1 MRQKI
6 IPILIV
12 LFGFALLSYPFIS
25 NFIFERS
32 AGSTIKSYEKQ
43 AKTYDQKQKD
53 KALKEAKEYNQALT
67 RSAVQL
73 TDPFKTKKSD
83 GETMV
88 YNNILNLDQSG
99 VMGYLEIP
107 CISVDLPI
115 YHGTDAEIL
124 ERGVGHLAA
133 SSIPIGG
140 KSTHS
145 VLTGHTG
152 LSSAKLFT
160 DLTEMKKGD
169 LFFINV
175 LGQTLAYKVDQI
187 SVVRPKDTRKLRIV
201 DGKDYVTL
209 VTCTPYGVNDHRLL
223 VRGVRTKYVKN
234 QKTNIRQRNKDSQ
247 WMGTYKRAIAIGLAI
262 VIVLVLSGKVY
273 QKIRR
278 KKTEKYDKMTKK
290 KERRNEKKIDQF
302 IRIYLNGNRN
312 SYISL
317 S

>member
-1 MRQKI
+1 MKQKI

-25 NFIFERS
+25 NYIFEKS

-53 KALKEAKEYNQALT
+53 KAFQEAKEYNEDLT
-67 RSAVQL
+67 KSAVQL
-73 TDPFKTKKSD
+73 TDPFKAKKSD
-83 GETMV
+83 GETMI
-88 YNNILNLDQSG
+88 YNNILNLDHSHSG

-107 CISVDLPI
+107 CISVNLPI

-124 ERGVGHLAA
+124 ERGAGHLAA
-133 SSIPIGG
+133 SSIPVGG

-160 DLTEMKKGD
+160 DLTEMKKDD
-169 LFFINV
+169 LFFIHV
-175 LGQTLAYKVDQI
+175 LDRTLAYKVDQI
-187 SVVRPKDTRKLRIV
+187 SVVRPEDTRKLQIV

-223 VRGVRTKYVKN
+223 VRGVRTKYMKDQKN
-234 QKTNIRQRNKDSQ
+234 KIRQRNKDSQ

-262 VIVLVLSGKVY
+262 VMALVLSGKVY
-273 QKIRR
+273 QKLRIRR
-278 KKTEKYDKMTKK
+278 KKRQKEGETK
-290 KERRNEKKIDQF
+290 
-302 IRIYLNGNRN
+302 
-312 SYISL
+312 
-317 S
+317 

>member
-12 LFGFALLSYPFIS
+12 LLGFALLSYPFIS
-25 NFIFERS
+25 NYMFEKS
-32 AGSTIKSYEKQ
+32 AGSTIESYKKQ
-43 AKTYDQKQKD
+43 SKTYDQKQKE
-53 KALKEAKEYNQALT
+53 KALKEAKEYNQDLT

-73 TDPFKTKKSD
+73 TDPFKAKKSD

-107 CISVDLPI
+107 CISVNLPI

-133 SSIPIGG
+133 SSLPIGG

-145 VLTGHTG
+145 ILTGHTG

-160 DLTEMKKGD
+160 DLTEMKKED
-169 LFFINV
+169 LFFIHV
-175 LGQTLAYKVDQI
+175 LDRTLAYKVDQI
-187 SVVRPKDTRKLRIV
+187 SVVRPEDTRKLQIV
-201 DGKDYVTL
+201 KGKDYVTL

-223 VRGVRTKYVKN
+223 VRGVRTKYVKKQRSSIRPRN
-234 QKTNIRQRNKDSQ
+234 QDSQ
-247 WMGTYKRAIAIGLAI
+247 WMRTYKKAIAIGLMI
-262 VIVLVLSGKVY
+262 VTALILLGKVF
-273 QKIRR
+273 QKLHR
-278 KKTEKYDKMTKK
+278 KKTEHRQINRKK
-290 KERRNEKKIDQF
+290 GREE
-302 IRIYLNGNRN
+302 
-312 SYISL
+312 
-317 S
+317 

>member
-1 MRQKI
+1 MI
-6 IPILIV
+6 I

-25 NFIFERS
+25 NFIFEKS
-32 AGSTIKSYEKQ
+32 AGSMIKSYEKQ

-53 KALKEAKEYNQALT
+53 KALKEAKEYNQDLT

-73 TDPFKTKKSD
+73 TDPFKAKSN
-83 GETMV
+83 GETMS

-107 CISVDLPI
+107 CISVNLPI

-133 SSIPIGG
+133 SSLPIGG

-187 SVVRPKDTRKLRIV
+187 SVVRPEDTRKLQIV

-209 VTCTPYGVNDHRLL
+209 VTCTPYGINNRRLL

-234 QKTNIRQRNKDSQ
+234 QKNKIRTRNQDSQ

-262 VIVLVLSGKVY
+262 VMALVLSGKVY
-273 QKIRR
+273 QRLR
-278 KKTEKYDKMTKK
+278 SKKTEKIRQNDK
-290 KERRNEKKIDQF
+290 KEGETE
-302 IRIYLNGNRN
+302 
-312 SYISL
+312 
-317 S
+317 

>member
-25 NFIFERS
+25 NYMFEKS
-32 AGSTIKSYEKQ
+32 AGSTIESYKKQ
-43 AKTYDQKQKD
+43 SKTYDQKQKE
-53 KALKEAKEYNQALT
+53 KALKEAKEYNQDLT

-73 TDPFKTKKSD
+73 TDPFKAKKSD

-107 CISVDLPI
+107 CISVNLPI

-133 SSIPIGG
+133 SSIPVGG

-160 DLTEMKKGD
+160 DLTEMKKED
-169 LFFINV
+169 LFFIHV
-175 LGQTLAYKVDQI
+175 LDRTLAYKVDQI
-187 SVVRPKDTRKLRIV
+187 SVVRPEDTRKLQIV
-201 DGKDYVTL
+201 KGKDYVTL

-223 VRGVRTKYVKN
+223 VRGVRTKYVKKQRSSIRLRN
-234 QKTNIRQRNKDSQ
+234 QDSQ
-247 WMGTYKRAIAIGLAI
+247 WMRTYKKAIAIGLMI
-262 VIVLVLSGKVY
+262 VTALILLGKVF
-273 QKIRR
+273 QKLHR
-278 KKTEKYDKMTKK
+278 KKTEHRQINRKK
-290 KERRNEKKIDQF
+290 GREE
-302 IRIYLNGNRN
+302 
-312 SYISL
+312 
-317 S
+317 

>member
-25 NFIFERS
+25 NYMFEKS
-32 AGSTIKSYEKQ
+32 AGSTIESYKKQ
-43 AKTYDQKQKD
+43 SKTYDQKQKE
-53 KALKEAKEYNQALT
+53 KALKEAKEYNQDLT
-67 RSAVQL
+67 RSTVQL
-73 TDPFKTKKSD
+73 TDPFIAKKSD

-107 CISVDLPI
+107 CISVNLPI

-133 SSIPIGG
+133 SSLPIGG

-145 VLTGHTG
+145 ILTGHTG

-160 DLTEMKKGD
+160 DLTEMKKED
-169 LFFINV
+169 LFFIHV
-175 LGQTLAYKVDQI
+175 LDRTLAYKVDQI
-187 SVVRPKDTRKLRIV
+187 SVVRPEDTKKLQIV
-201 DGKDYVTL
+201 KGKDYVTL

-223 VRGVRTKYVKN
+223 VRGVRTKYAKKQRSSIRPRN
-234 QKTNIRQRNKDSQ
+234 QDSQ
-247 WMGTYKRAIAIGLAI
+247 WMRTYKKAIAIGLMI
-262 VIVLVLSGKVY
+262 VTALILLRKVF
-273 QKIRR
+273 QKFHR
-278 KKTEKYDKMTKK
+278 KKTEHRQINRKK
-290 KERRNEKKIDQF
+290 GREE
-302 IRIYLNGNRN
+302 
-312 SYISL
+312 
-317 S
+317 

>member
-12 LFGFALLSYPFIS
+12 LFGFALLLYPFIS
-25 NFIFERS
+25 NYMFEKS
-32 AGSTIKSYEKQ
+32 AGSTIESYKKQ
-43 AKTYDQKQKD
+43 SKTYDQKQKE
-53 KALKEAKEYNQALT
+53 KALKEAKEYNQDLT

-73 TDPFKTKKSD
+73 TDPFKAKKSD

-107 CISVDLPI
+107 CISVNLPI

-133 SSIPIGG
+133 SSLPIGG

-145 VLTGHTG
+145 ILTGHTG

-160 DLTEMKKGD
+160 DLTEMKKED
-169 LFFINV
+169 LFFIHV
-175 LGQTLAYKVDQI
+175 LDRTLAYKVDQI
-187 SVVRPKDTRKLRIV
+187 SVVRPEDTRKLQIV
-201 DGKDYVTL
+201 KGKDYVTL

-223 VRGVRTKYVKN
+223 VRGVRTKYVKKQRSSIRPRN
-234 QKTNIRQRNKDSQ
+234 QDSQ
-247 WMGTYKRAIAIGLAI
+247 WMRTYKKAIAIGLMI
-262 VIVLVLSGKVY
+262 VTALILLGKIF
-273 QKIRR
+273 QKLHR
-278 KKTEKYDKMTKK
+278 KKTEHRQINRKK
-290 KERRNEKKIDQF
+290 GREE
-302 IRIYLNGNRN
+302 
-312 SYISL
+312 
-317 S
+317 

>member
-12 LFGFALLSYPFIS
+12 LFGFALLLYPFIS
-25 NFIFERS
+25 NYMFEKS
-32 AGSTIKSYEKQ
+32 AGSTIESYKKQ
-43 AKTYDQKQKD
+43 SKTYDQKQKE
-53 KALKEAKEYNQALT
+53 KAQKEAKEYNQDLT

-73 TDPFKTKKSD
+73 TDPFKAKKSD

-107 CISVDLPI
+107 CISVNLPI

-133 SSIPIGG
+133 SSLPIGG

-145 VLTGHTG
+145 ILTGHTG

-160 DLTEMKKGD
+160 DLTEMKKED
-169 LFFINV
+169 LFFIHV
-175 LGQTLAYKVDQI
+175 LDRTLAYKVDQI
-187 SVVRPKDTRKLRIV
+187 SVVRPEDTRKLQIV
-201 DGKDYVTL
+201 KGKDYVTL

-223 VRGVRTKYVKN
+223 VRGVRTKYVKKQRSSIRPRN
-234 QKTNIRQRNKDSQ
+234 QDSQ
-247 WMGTYKRAIAIGLAI
+247 WMRTYKKAIAIGLMI
-262 VIVLVLSGKVY
+262 VTALILLGKVF
-273 QKIRR
+273 QKLHR
-278 KKTEKYDKMTKK
+278 KKTEHRQINRKK
-290 KERRNEKKIDQF
+290 GREE
-302 IRIYLNGNRN
+302 
-312 SYISL
+312 
-317 S
+317 

>member
-160 DLTEMKKGD
+160 DLTEMKKGN

>member
-25 NFIFERS
+25 NYMFEKS

-43 AKTYDQKQKD
+43 AKTYDQKQKE
-53 KALKEAKEYNQALT
+53 KALKEAKEYNQDLT

-73 TDPFKTKKSD
+73 TDPFKAKKSD

-88 YNNILNLDQSG
+88 YNNILNLYQSG

-107 CISVDLPI
+107 CISVNLPI

-133 SSIPIGG
+133 SSIPVGG

-160 DLTEMKKGD
+160 DLTEMKKED
-169 LFFINV
+169 LFFIHV
-175 LGQTLAYKVDQI
+175 LDRTLAYKVDQI
-187 SVVRPKDTRKLRIV
+187 SVVRPEDTRKLQIV
-201 DGKDYVTL
+201 KGKDYVTL

-223 VRGVRTKYVKN
+223 VRGVRTKYVKKQRSSIRPRN
-234 QKTNIRQRNKDSQ
+234 QDSQ
-247 WMGTYKRAIAIGLAI
+247 WMRTYKKAIAIGLMI
-262 VIVLVLSGKVY
+262 VTALILLGKVF
-273 QKIRR
+273 QKLHR
-278 KKTEKYDKMTKK
+278 KKTEHRQINRKK
-290 KERRNEKKIDQF
+290 GREE
-302 IRIYLNGNRN
+302 
-312 SYISL
+312 
-317 S
+317 